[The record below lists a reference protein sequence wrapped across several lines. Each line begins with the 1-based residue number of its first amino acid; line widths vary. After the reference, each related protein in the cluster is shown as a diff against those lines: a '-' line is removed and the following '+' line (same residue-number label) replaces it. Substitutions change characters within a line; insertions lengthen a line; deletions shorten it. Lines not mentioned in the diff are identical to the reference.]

1 MINKVILVGNVGR
14 DPELRYTA
22 SGTAVANFSL
32 ATSRRYKDRDGNQQ
46 EQTEWHRCVAWAR
59 TAEIVNQYAN
69 KGKQLYIEG
78 RLQTRQWED
87 RDGNTRYT
95 TEVVA
100 DNIQLLGRAG
110 GGGSGGGDYGDPGP
124 AGGPGGDRGES
135 GDAGGD
141 AGGGG
146 GGSAPVND
154 DDIPF

>member
-1 MINKVILVGNVGR
+1 MVNKVILVGNVGR

-69 KGKQLYIEG
+69 KGKQLFIEG

-110 GGGSGGGDYGDPGP
+110 GGGGGGGGGDYGDPGP
-124 AGGPGGDRGES
+124 AAGPDDSGGGSS
-135 GDAGGD
+135 GASG

-146 GGSAPVND
+146 NAPVND

>member
-1 MINKVILVGNVGR
+1 MVNKVILLGNVGR

-100 DNIQLLGRAG
+100 DNIQLLGRAASG
-110 GGGSGGGDYGDPGP
+110 GGGDYGDPGP
-124 AGGPGGDRGES
+124 AGGGAD
-135 GDAGGD
+135 GDAVGSGGGGD
-141 AGGGG
+141 A
-146 GGSAPVND
+146 PIND